1 MLRTWLTAGM
11 LPLFIIF
18 GYYLF
23 TREEMPAEELLL
35 SRSGL
40 AASASGFLLWLAVLA
55 VLEVSGVAVAYPY
68 NVAGG
73 YVVVLIRGVIF
84 WKAWSR
90 GA

>member
-1 MLRTWLTAGM
+1 MLRTWLTAGI

-55 VLEVSGVAVAYPY
+55 VLEVWGSPWRIPITSP
-68 NVAGG
+68 
-73 YVVVLIRGVIF
+73 VVM
-84 WKAWSR
+84 SSC
-90 GA
+90 